1 MKQRA
6 WIAIVEPADAQVEL
20 ARAYAEVG
28 ARDGDLSNILAVQS
42 LDPRALSAHYQLYR
56 SLMHTTSPLTPTQ
69 RESIAVV
76 VSLANDCHYRI
87 AHRSAA
93 LRAASRDEAYPDW
106 LRSAAGRATLSALDQ
121 AILAYAE
128 KLTRRSASIE
138 HSDIEALREL
148 GLSDDAILRVAE
160 ITSYFNFVN
169 RLADGL
175 GVALEAERVE
185 GGAP

>member
-1 MKQRA
+1 
-6 WIAIVEPADAQVEL
+6 
-20 ARAYAEVG
+20 
-28 ARDGDLSNILAVQS
+28 
-42 LDPRALSAHYQLYR
+42 
-56 SLMHTTSPLTPTQ
+56 
-69 RESIAVV
+69 
-76 VSLANDCHYRI
+76 
-87 AHRSAA
+87 
-93 LRAASRDEAYPDW
+93 LRAASRDEAYPDR